1 MCRIF
6 YTEYRYLLGTR
17 GEKPL
22 VCIGINPST
31 AEPDRLD
38 PTLQSVERVAK
49 NNGYDSFLMFNVYA
63 QRATRPN
70 DMERVCNEALHRA
83 NMEAF
88 DYILSLSGAA
98 RRVGGVGEHHRAA
111 RVSQGLPCRYDRHR
125 RAARRAVVH
134 GGAALGQ
141 GTPAP
146 PALPQGDQP
155 AGRVRHPRLLCRMPV
170 GENAKMS
177 VLSENGHFF
186 SDDRGARRGGHF
198 LPWGEW
204 SFNPPRGR
212 LARAEERHGAG
223 RDSRTPPPSSRGAGG
238 ESQPAGAG
246 SPPGKASSF
255 SRKSVVTPNR
265 RLIYTTLSISGTDC
279 APSDSGAHGAL
290 CLMGRAYRFCGC
302 GQERRAGNL
311 SIDGCAQ
318 GRKRLC
324 AQFFFRNGSPWASI
338 CGTYSKGERRCW

>member
-1 MCRIF
+1 MPHIPSAPTAELSILPFADAMARSGQSGGYDAEKWLYVPDF

-88 DYILSLSGAA
+88 DY
-98 RRVGGVGEHHRAA
+98 RVGGVGEHHRAA
-111 RVSQGLPCRYDRHR
+111 RVSQGLPCRHDRHR

-170 GENAKMS
+170 GETAKMS

-186 SDDRGARRGGHF
+186 MY
-198 LPWGEW
+198 
-204 SFNPPRGR
+204 
-212 LARAEERHGAG
+212 RAAV
-223 RDSRTPPPSSRGAGG
+223 T
-238 ESQPAGAG
+238 
-246 SPPGKASSF
+246 F
-255 SRKSVVTPNR
+255 SLR
-265 RLIYTTLSISGTDC
+265 
-279 APSDSGAHGAL
+279 
-290 CLMGRAYRFCGC
+290 
-302 GQERRAGNL
+302 
-311 SIDGCAQ
+311 
-318 GRKRLC
+318 
-324 AQFFFRNGSPWASI
+324 
-338 CGTYSKGERRCW
+338 